1 MTFRGPARQTER
13 AYTMFTWLLK
23 KTIGTK
29 NDRELRTLLKT
40 VALINDKER
49 EYQILTDE
57 QIRAKTDE
65 FRERLKPHL
74 EALNAK
80 EEECRFLSRQERAE
94 ATQTLRDQVGKAL
107 DDILVEAYAAV
118 KNVCRRLAERETAF
132 DVCGH
137 EVKWI
142 EIPFDVQLIG
152 AIALHQGKI
161 AEMATG
167 EGKTLVATMPLYL
180 NALTGRNVHLVT
192 VNDYLA
198 RRDAQWM
205 GKIYEFLGVSV
216 GCLQNQM
223 DTEEK
228 KKAYSC
234 DITYGTNSEFGFDYL
249 RDNGMATSPEEQV
262 QRGHNYA
269 IIDEVDSILID
280 EARTPLI
287 ITAPVSVSTHKFAR
301 LKQSVAELSRKQT
314 MLCNRLIKEGKE
326 LYENPENHRE
336 AGIKLYQVSK
346 GAPKNS
352 QLLKLIED
360 PAARKLLDRTSLELL
375 SDARKEEAE
384 AVREDLFFVI
394 DERGHE
400 VELTENGR
408 LFLSPEDPDAFIIPD
423 MITLYQEIDEDPRLP
438 EDEKIRKKKHLD
450 QDFSHKSETLH
461 NLSQL
466 LRAYS
471 LFEKD
476 VDYVV
481 QENRVMIVDQ
491 FTGRLLPGR
500 RYSDGLHQALEAK
513 EGVTIE
519 NETQTFA
526 TITIQNYFRL
536 YQKLAGMTGTAETEA
551 NEFHQIYK
559 LDVLVVPTNE
569 PVRRIDGNDAIYKT
583 KREKYAAIVE
593 EVAKW
598 HAVGRP
604 ILLGTIAVETS
615 EILSRYLRR
624 RGIPHSV
631 LNAKYHEKEA
641 EIVARAGQA
650 GSVTIATNMAG
661 RGTDIKLGSSVIHCE
676 QCVIDPGPEGVPSEQ
691 KEAHKTC
698 LKESECGLYVI
709 ATERHES
716 RRIDRQLRGRCARQ
730 GDPGASKFFISL
742 EDDLMR
748 LFGSE
753 RIARIMTRVGL
764 EEGQELSHPLLNRSI
779 ESAQKRVEQRNF
791 SIRKHTLEYDDVMN
805 KQREI
810 TYEYRTRILKDTNL
824 ADLLF
829 EFINELLD
837 ETLDLYL
844 VPKDR
849 PDEWD
854 LQSVIRWVNATFPA
868 RVSAKDFAAEGMDT
882 DRVRKIIF
890 DKIEQSYD
898 LKEKIEGP
906 DRINE
911 LLRYVMLSTLDRLW
925 KDHLYDM
932 DHLRES
938 VGLRAYGQKDP
949 LIEFKQEGFDMF
961 VTMVSTMKKEIV
973 TNVFRTSSVPAFDAL
988 SLGPSAQDLLYS
1000 DASSATGNAPPV
1012 FSQGQED
1019 GMPSPSVKA
1028 HKPYVRSDKKVGRNE
1043 PCPCGSG
1050 KKYKKCCGANQ

>member
-1 MTFRGPARQTER
+1 
-13 AYTMFTWLLK
+13 MFTWVVK

-29 NDRELRTLLKT
+29 NDRELRRLRKI
-40 VALINDKER
+40 VDQINAKEV
-49 EYQILTDE
+49 EYQKLTDE
-57 QIRAKTDE
+57 EIRAKTEE
-65 FRERLKPHL
+65 FRERLRPAV
-74 EALNAK
+74 EALQAK
-80 EEECRFLSRQERAE
+80 EKEVEFLSRQERRE
-94 ATQTLRDQVGKAL
+94 ATKQLRDQLTQAL
-107 DDILVEAYAAV
+107 DEVMAETYAAV
-118 KNVCRRLAERETAF
+118 KNVCRRLAERGTTF

-137 EVKWI
+137 PVEWV
-142 EIPFDVQLIG
+142 EIPYDVQLMG

-180 NALTGRNVHLVT
+180 NSLTGYNVHLVT

-216 GCLQNQM
+216 GCLQNEM
-223 DTEEK
+223 GKDER

-249 RDNGMATSPEEQV
+249 RDNGMATSPDEQV
-262 QRGHNYA
+262 QRGHHYT

-287 ITAPVSVSTHKFAR
+287 ITAPVSVSTHKFAK
-301 LKQSVAELSRKQT
+301 LKPSVAELSRKQT
-314 MLCNRLIKEGKE
+314 MLCNRLVKEAKDLLEKGE
-326 LYENPENHRE
+326 AERE

-346 GAPKNS
+346 GAPKNR
-352 QLLKLIED
+352 QLLKMLEE
-360 PAARKLLDRTSLELL
+360 PETRKLLERVSVELL
-375 SDARKEEAE
+375 SDTRKLEAE
-384 AVREDLFFVI
+384 AVREELYYVI

-400 VELTENGR
+400 VELAENGR
-408 LFLSPEDPDAFIIPD
+408 VFLSPDDPDAFVLPD
-423 MITLYQEIDEDPRLP
+423 MITLYQEIDENPDLP
-438 EDEKIRKKKHLD
+438 EDEKIRKKRKLD
-450 QDFSHKSETLH
+450 EEFSHKSETLH

-466 LRAYS
+466 LRGYS

-476 VDYVV
+476 VEYVV
-481 QENRVMIVDQ
+481 QNNRVIIVDE

-513 EGVTIE
+513 EGVAIE
-519 NETQTFA
+519 SETQTFA

-536 YQKLAGMTGTAETEA
+536 YEKLAGMTGTAETEA
-551 NEFHQIYK
+551 TEFHQIYG
-559 LDVLVVPTNE
+559 LAVVVVPTNE
-569 PVRRIDGNDAIYKT
+569 PVRRIDSNDAIYKT
-583 KREKYAAIVE
+583 KREKYAALVE
-593 EVAKW
+593 EVARW
-598 HAVGRP
+598 HGVGRP
-604 ILLGTIAVETS
+604 MLIGTISVDTS

-641 EIVARAGQA
+641 EIIARAGQA
-650 GSVTIATNMAG
+650 GAVTIATNMAG
-661 RGTDIKLGSSVIHCE
+661 RGTDIKLGAGVVKCE
-676 QCVIDPGPEGVPSEQ
+676 RCVIKPEADHLPPEDR
-691 KEAHKTC
+691 ER
-698 LKESECGLYVI
+698 LKECLREADCGLYVI
-709 ATERHES
+709 GTERHEA

-730 GDPGASKFFISL
+730 GDPGGSKFFISL

-748 LFGSE
+748 LFGSD

-764 EEGQELSHPLLNRSI
+764 EEGQELSHPLLNKSI

-791 SIRKHTLEYDDVMN
+791 AIRKHTLEYDDVMN

-810 TYEYRTRILKDTNL
+810 IYEYRTRILKEENL
-824 ADLLF
+824 SELLF
-829 EFINELLD
+829 EFIRELLD
-837 ETLDLYL
+837 ETVELYL

-849 PDEWD
+849 PENWD
-854 LQSVIRWVNATFPA
+854 LQSLVRWVNSTFPA
-868 RVSAKDFAAEGMDT
+868 RLSAKELSGEEIGAEEA
-882 DRVRKIIF
+882 RKIVF

-906 DRINE
+906 DRMNE
-911 LLRYVMLSTLDRLW
+911 LVRYVMLSTLDRLW

-932 DHLRES
+932 DQLRES

-949 LIEFKQEGFDMF
+949 LVEFKQEGYDMF
-961 VTMVSTMKKEIV
+961 VVMTATMKREIV
-973 TNVFRTSSVPAFDAL
+973 GNVFRTTSVPSPEAFPL
-988 SLGPSAQDLLYS
+988 WVRPQDLLYS
-1000 DASSATGNAPPV
+1000 DASSVGIGQTTTGEPGGE
-1012 FSQGQED
+1012 QGD
-1019 GMPSPSVKA
+1019 ISTPMVRA
-1028 HKPYVRSDKKVGRNE
+1028 HTPYVREGRKVGRNE

>member
-1 MTFRGPARQTER
+1 ML
-13 AYTMFTWLLK
+13 TWILK

-29 NDRELRTLLKT
+29 NDRELKRLRKIVEL
-40 VALINDKER
+40 VNAKEL
-49 EYQILTDE
+49 EYHSLSDE
-57 QIRAKTDE
+57 EVRAKTEE
-65 FRERLKPHL
+65 FRERLKPHA
-74 EALNAK
+74 EALRAK
-80 EEECRFLSRQERAE
+80 EQECQFLSRQERRE
-94 ATQTLRDQVGKAL
+94 ATRQARQQLYRAL
-107 DDILVEAYAAV
+107 DGVLVEAFALV
-118 KNVCRRLAERETAF
+118 KNVCRRLVERKTTL

-137 EVKWI
+137 PVKWV
-142 EIPFDVQLIG
+142 EIPYDVQLVG
-152 AIALHQGKI
+152 AIALHEGKI

-180 NALTGRNVHLVT
+180 NSLTGYNVHLVT

-198 RRDAQWM
+198 KRDAEWM
-205 GKIYEFLGVSV
+205 GKIYEMLGVRV

-223 DTEEK
+223 TSEERRK
-228 KKAYSC
+228 EYGC

-262 QRGHNYA
+262 QGGHHYA

-287 ITAPVSVSTHKFAR
+287 ITAPVSVSTQKFAK
-301 LKQSVAELSRKQT
+301 LKPSVADLSRKQM
-314 MLCNRLIKEGKE
+314 MLCNRLVTEAKE
-326 LYENPENHRE
+326 LFQNAETQRE
-336 AGIKLYQVSK
+336 GGIKLYQVSK
-346 GAPKNS
+346 GAPKNR
-352 QLLKLIED
+352 QFMKMLED
-360 PAARKLLDRTSLELL
+360 PPARRLLDKVSLELL

-384 AVREDLFFVI
+384 AVREELYYII
-394 DERGHE
+394 DEKGHE

-408 LFLSPEDPDAFIIPD
+408 VFLSPDDPEAFVLRD
-423 MITLYQEIDEDPRLP
+423 MITAHQEIDEDANLP
-438 EDEKIRKKKHLD
+438 EDEKIRKKRRLD
-450 QDFSHKSETLH
+450 EEFAERSETLH

-466 LRAYS
+466 LRGYS

-476 VDYVV
+476 VEYVV
-481 QENRVMIVDQ
+481 QDNRVIIVDE

-513 EGVTIE
+513 EGVAVE
-519 NETQTFA
+519 AETQTFA

-536 YQKLAGMTGTAETEA
+536 YEKLAGMTGTAETEA

-559 LDVLVVPTNE
+559 LAVVVIPTNA
-569 PVRRIDGNDAIYKT
+569 PVRRVDANDAIYKT
-583 KREKYAAIVE
+583 KREKYAALVE
-593 EVAKW
+593 EVARW
-598 HAVGRP
+598 HALGRP
-604 ILLGTIAVETS
+604 ILLGTISVETS

-631 LNAKYHEKEA
+631 LNAKYHQKEA
-641 EIVARAGQA
+641 EIIVRAGQA
-650 GSVTIATNMAG
+650 GALTIATNMAG
-661 RGTDIKLGSSVIHCE
+661 RGTDIKLGQAVVTCE
-676 QCVIDPGPEGVPSEQ
+676 RCVIKPQDDHLPPEQREKYRG
-691 KEAHKTC
+691 C
-698 LKESECGLYVI
+698 LRESQCGLYVI
-709 ATERHES
+709 GTERHEA

-730 GDPGASKFFISL
+730 GDPGGSKFFISL

-764 EEGQELSHPLLNRSI
+764 EEGQELSHPLLNKSI

-791 SIRKHTLEYDDVMN
+791 AIRRHTLEYDDVMN

-810 TYEYRTRILKDTNL
+810 IYDYRTRILKEGNL
-824 ADLLF
+824 TELLF

-837 ETLDLYL
+837 ETLGVYL

-849 PDEWD
+849 PEEWD
-854 LQSVIRWVNATFPA
+854 VQSLVRWANSTFPV
-868 RVSAKDFAAEGMDT
+868 RVTAKDLTGKEMDA
-882 DRVRKIIF
+882 DKARQIIF
-890 DKIEQSYD
+890 GKIEQSYD

-906 DRINE
+906 DRMNE
-911 LLRYVMLSTLDRLW
+911 LVRFVMLSTLDRLW

-949 LIEFKQEGFDMF
+949 LIEYKQEGYDTF
-961 VTMVSTMKKEIV
+961 VTMTSTMKREIV
-973 TNVFRTSSVPAFDAL
+973 SNVFRTSSVPSHVTLPF
-988 SLGPSAQDLLYS
+988 GIRAQDLLYS
-1000 DASSATGNAPPV
+1000 DSTVSAGPQTTTFGEL
-1012 FSQGQED
+1012 GE
-1019 GMPSPSVKA
+1019 GMPAPSVKSQT
-1028 HKPYVRSDKKVGRNE
+1028 PYVREGRKVGRNE

-1050 KKYKKCCGANQ
+1050 KKFKKCCGANQ

>member
-1 MTFRGPARQTER
+1 
-13 AYTMFTWLLK
+13 MFTWLLK

-29 NDRELRTLLKT
+29 NDRELKRLGKI
-40 VALINDKER
+40 VEQINAREA
-49 EYQILTDE
+49 EYQSLSDE
-57 QIRAKTDE
+57 ELRSKTDE
-65 FRERLKPHL
+65 FKERIRPQV
-74 EALNAK
+74 EALRAR
-80 EEECRFLSRQERAE
+80 EDEVQFLSRQERRE
-94 ATQTLRDQVGKAL
+94 ATRPLREQLSRAL
-107 DDILVEAYAAV
+107 DDLLVEAFAAV
-118 KNVCRRLAERETAF
+118 KNVCRRLAERKTTF

-137 EVKWI
+137 PVTWI
-142 EIPFDVQLIG
+142 EVPYDVQLMG

-205 GKIYEFLGVSV
+205 GKIYEFLGVTV
-216 GCLQNQM
+216 GCIQNEM
-223 DTEEK
+223 GHDERREV
-228 KKAYSC
+228 YSR

-249 RDNGMATSPEEQV
+249 RDNGMATSSSEQV
-262 QRGHNYA
+262 QRGHHYV

-287 ITAPVSVSTHKFAR
+287 ITAPVSASTQKFAR
-301 LKQSVAELSRKQT
+301 LKPSVAELARKQT
-314 MLCNRLIKEGKE
+314 LLCNRLVKEGKD
-326 LYENPENHRE
+326 LLGNPEMQRE

-346 GAPKNS
+346 GAPKNR
-352 QLLKLIED
+352 QLLKMIED
-360 PAARKLLDRTSLELL
+360 PDTRRLLDRTSLELL
-375 SDARKEEAE
+375 SDARKDEAE
-384 AVREDLFFVI
+384 AVREELYYVI

-400 VELTENGR
+400 VDLTEKGR
-408 LFLSPEDPDAFIIPD
+408 LFLSPDDPEALVLPD
-423 MITLYQEIDEDPRLP
+423 MITAYQQIDEDSDLP
-438 EDEKIRKKKHLD
+438 EDEKARKKMRLD
-450 QDFSHKSETLH
+450 EEFSHKSETLH

-476 VDYVV
+476 VEYVV
-481 QENRVMIVDQ
+481 QDNRVMIVDE

-513 EGVTIE
+513 EGVAIQ

-536 YQKLAGMTGTAETEA
+536 YDKLAGMTGTAETEA
-551 NEFHQIYK
+551 TEFSQIYG
-559 LDVLVVPTNE
+559 LEVVVVPTNR
-569 PVRRIDGNDAIYKT
+569 PVRRVDTNDAIYKT
-583 KREKYAAIVE
+583 RREKYASIVE
-593 EVAKW
+593 EVARW

-604 ILLGTIAVETS
+604 MLIGTISVDTS
-615 EILSRYLRR
+615 EVLSRYLRR

-631 LNAKYHEKEA
+631 LNAKYHQQEA

-650 GSVTIATNMAG
+650 GAVTIATNMAG
-661 RGTDIKLGSSVIHCE
+661 RGTDIKLGSSVIKCDT
-676 QCVIDPGPEGVPSEQ
+676 CLIKPENGDIPPEQ
-691 KEAHKTC
+691 KEEYKNCPREA
-698 LKESECGLYVI
+698 ECGLYVI
-709 ATERHES
+709 GTERHEA

-730 GDPGASKFFISL
+730 GDPGGSKFFISL

-748 LFGSE
+748 LFGSD

-764 EEGQELSHPLLNRSI
+764 EEGQELSHPLLNKSI

-791 SIRKHTLEYDDVMN
+791 AIRKHTLEYDDVMN

-810 TYEYRTRILKDTNL
+810 TYDYRNRILNEENL

-829 EFINELLD
+829 EFIDELLD
-837 ETLDLYL
+837 ETLGLYL
-844 VPKDR
+844 VPPDR
-849 PDEWD
+849 PEEWD
-854 LQSVIRWVNATFPA
+854 AESVVRWINSTFPA
-868 RVSAKDFAAEGMDT
+868 RVSVKELSDETITLEKARE
-882 DRVRKIIF
+882 IIHGR
-890 DKIEQSYD
+890 IEQSYD

-906 DRINE
+906 DRMNE
-911 LLRYVMLSTLDRLW
+911 LVRYVMLSTLDRLW

-938 VGLRAYGQKDP
+938 VRLRAYGQKDP
-949 LIEFKQEGFDMF
+949 LIEFKQEGYDMF
-961 VTMVSTMKKEIV
+961 VAMTSTMKKEIV
-973 TNVFRTSSVPAFDAL
+973 ANVFRTSSVPSPEAL
-988 SLGPSAQDLLYS
+988 PFGIRPQDLLYS
-1000 DASSATGNAPPV
+1000 DASSLPAPETTT
-1012 FSQGQED
+1012 FSEGQGD
-1019 GMPSPSVKA
+1019 MTAPKVKS
-1028 HKPYVRSDKKVGRNE
+1028 HTPYVRQGKKVGRNE